1 MFQNI
6 SLRALKRTCQ
16 PHGGEGLKQSVHL
29 FSFHQLMIA
38 QYMKKLSTGRFL
50 VEVCFEMLCV
60 GSRTSQESQLVS
72 ACLIAWYRG
81 FSRSRKRNPLGTQ
94 ASS

>member
-38 QYMKKLSTGRFL
+38 QYMEKLSTSLSARFL
-50 VEVCFEMLCV
+50 VEVCFGMLCV
-60 GSRTSQESQLVS
+60 GSRTSE
-72 ACLIAWYRG
+72 A
-81 FSRSRKRNPLGTQ
+81 P
-94 ASS
+94 